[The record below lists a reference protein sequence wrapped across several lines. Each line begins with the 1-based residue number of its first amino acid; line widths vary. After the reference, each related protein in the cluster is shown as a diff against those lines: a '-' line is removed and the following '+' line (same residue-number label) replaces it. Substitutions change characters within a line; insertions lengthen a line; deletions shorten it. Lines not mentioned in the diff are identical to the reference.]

1 MINVNLTYIRIDL
14 VRCFRDV
21 TNLLFTFAMPVFMYL
36 LFGRAQYSDVQSGR
50 GTVGFHV
57 MSSMGAYGAV
67 IAATA
72 VAATAATE
80 SMLGWGRQLAL
91 TKQRPLGFVANKV
104 AVAIVLGALSSGLVF
119 IVGALTGTRADAWW
133 VWVASWAI
141 GILGAGLFGVYGLAM
156 GLLLK
161 SESAAGVA
169 SGTVVFLAFLG
180 NMFMPLTGVM
190 LDIARFTP
198 MYGYVGLVRYPQ
210 VEGEIQQTD
219 PVQTDSIWLLLANC
233 LAWLLVFS
241 GLALLGQGRSRKRQ

>member
-1 MINVNLTYIRIDL
+1 
-14 VRCFRDV
+14 
-21 TNLLFTFAMPVFMYL
+21 
-36 LFGRAQYSDVQSGR
+36 
-50 GTVGFHV
+50 
-57 MSSMGAYGAV
+57 
-67 IAATA
+67 
-72 VAATAATE
+72 
-80 SMLGWGRQLAL
+80 MLGWGRQLAL

-104 AVAIVLGALSSGLVF
+104 AVALVLGALSSSLVF
-119 IVGALTGTRADAWW
+119 IVGALTGAKADAWW

-180 NMFMPLTGVM
+180 NMFMPLTGAM

-219 PVQTDSIWLLLANC
+219 PLQTDSIWLLVANY

-241 GLALLGQGRSRKRQ
+241 GLAVLGQRRSRKRQ

>member
-36 LFGRAQYSDVQSGR
+36 LFGRAQYSDVQWGR
-50 GTVGFHV
+50 GTVGFYV

-72 VAATAATE
+72 IAATAATE

-91 TKQRPLGFVANKV
+91 TKQQPLGFVANKV
-104 AVAIVLGALSSGLVF
+104 AVALVLGALSSSLVF
-119 IVGALTGTRADAWW
+119 IVGALTGAKADAWW

-141 GILGAGLFGVYGLAM
+141 GILGAGLFGV
-156 GLLLK
+156 
-161 SESAAGVA
+161 
-169 SGTVVFLAFLG
+169 VFLAFLG
-180 NMFMPLTGVM
+180 NMFMPLTGAM

-198 MYGYVGLVRYPQ
+198 MYGYVSLVRYPQ

-219 PVQTDSIWLLLANC
+219 PLQTDSIWLLVANY

-241 GLALLGQGRSRKRQ
+241 GLAVLGQRRSRKRQ

>member
-14 VRCFRDV
+14 LRCFRDV

-50 GTVGFHV
+50 GTLGFHF

-72 VAATAATE
+72 IAATAATE
-80 SMLGWGRQLAL
+80 SMLGWGRQLTL

-104 AVAIVLGALSSGLVF
+104 TVALVLGALSSGLVF
-119 IVGALTGTRADAWW
+119 IVGVLTGAKADVWW
-133 VWVASWAI
+133 VWVVSWAI
-141 GILGAGLFGVYGLAM
+141 GIFGAGLFGVYGLAM

-169 SGTVVFLAFLG
+169 SGTVVFLAFFG
-180 NMFMPLTGVM
+180 NMFMPLSGVM
-190 LDIARFTP
+190 LDIARLTP

-210 VEGEIQQTD
+210 VEGEIRQTD
-219 PVQTDSIWLLLANC
+219 PLQTDSIWLLVANY
-233 LAWLLVFS
+233 LAWLLVFTGS
-241 GLALLGQGRSRKRQ
+241 AVLGHRSSRKRQ

>member
-1 MINVNLTYIRIDL
+1 MNLTYIRIDL
-14 VRCFRDV
+14 LRCFRDV

-36 LFGRAQYSDVQSGR
+36 LFGKTQYSDVHSGR
-50 GTVGFHV
+50 GTVGFHF

-72 VAATAATE
+72 VAAAAATE

-91 TKQRPLGFVANKV
+91 TKQRALGFVANKV
-104 AVAIVLGALSSGLVF
+104 MVALVLGALSSGLVF
-119 IVGALTGTRADAWW
+119 IVGVLTGAKADAWW
-133 VWVASWAI
+133 VWVVSWAI
-141 GILGAGLFGVYGLAM
+141 GIFGAVLFGVYGLVM

-169 SGTVVFLAFLG
+169 SGTVVFLAFFG

-219 PVQTDSIWLLLANC
+219 PLQTDSIWLLVANY
-233 LAWLLVFS
+233 LAWLLVFT
-241 GLALLGQGRSRKRQ
+241 GLAVLGHRSSRKRQ

>member
-36 LFGRAQYSDVQSGR
+36 LFGRAQYSDVQWGR
-50 GTVGFHV
+50 GTVGFYV

-72 VAATAATE
+72 IAATAATE

-91 TKQRPLGFVANKV
+91 TKQQPLGFVANKV
-104 AVAIVLGALSSGLVF
+104 AVALVLGALSSSLVF
-119 IVGALTGTRADAWW
+119 IVGALTGARADAWW

-180 NMFMPLTGVM
+180 NMFMPLTGAM

-198 MYGYVGLVRYPQ
+198 MYGYVNLVRYPQ

-219 PVQTDSIWLLLANC
+219 PLQTDSIWLPVANY

-241 GLALLGQGRSRKRQ
+241 GLAVLGQRHSRKRQ

>member
-1 MINVNLTYIRIDL
+1 MNLTYIRIDL
-14 VRCFRDV
+14 LRCFRDV

-36 LFGRAQYSDVQSGR
+36 LFGKTQYSDVHSGR
-50 GTVGFHV
+50 GTVGFHF

-72 VAATAATE
+72 VAAAAATE

-91 TKQRPLGFVANKV
+91 TKQRALGFVANKV
-104 AVAIVLGALSSGLVF
+104 TVALVLGALSSSLVF
-119 IVGALTGTRADAWW
+119 IVGVLTGAKADAWW

-169 SGTVVFLAFLG
+169 SGTVVFLAFFG

-219 PVQTDSIWLLLANC
+219 PMQTDSIWLLVANY
-233 LAWLLVFS
+233 LAWLLVFT
-241 GLALLGQGRSRKRQ
+241 GLAVLGHRSSRKRQ

>member
-1 MINVNLTYIRIDL
+1 MNLTYIRIDL
-14 VRCFRDV
+14 LRCFRDV

-36 LFGRAQYSDVQSGR
+36 LFGKTQYSDVHSGR
-50 GTVGFHV
+50 GTVGFHF

-72 VAATAATE
+72 VAAAAATE

-91 TKQRPLGFVANKV
+91 TKQRALGFVANKV
-104 AVAIVLGALSSGLVF
+104 TVALVLGALSSGLVF
-119 IVGALTGTRADAWW
+119 IVGVLTGAKADAWW
-133 VWVASWAI
+133 VWVVSWAI
-141 GILGAGLFGVYGLAM
+141 GIFGAVLFGVYGLAM

-169 SGTVVFLAFLG
+169 SGTVVFLAFFG

-210 VEGEIQQTD
+210 VEGEIQQTA
-219 PVQTDSIWLLLANC
+219 PMQTDSIWLLVANY
-233 LAWLLVFS
+233 LAWLLVFT
-241 GLALLGQGRSRKRQ
+241 GLAVLGHRSSRKRQ

>member
-36 LFGRAQYSDVQSGR
+36 LFGRAQYSDVQWGR
-50 GTVGFHV
+50 GTVGFYV

-72 VAATAATE
+72 IAATAATE

-104 AVAIVLGALSSGLVF
+104 AVALVLGALSSGLVF
-119 IVGALTGTRADAWW
+119 IVGALTGAKADAWW

-180 NMFMPLTGVM
+180 NMFMPLTGAM

-198 MYGYVGLVRYPQ
+198 MYGYVSLVRYPQ

-219 PVQTDSIWLLLANC
+219 PLQTDSIWLLVANY

-241 GLALLGQGRSRKRQ
+241 GLAVLGQRHSRKRR

>member
-36 LFGRAQYSDVQSGR
+36 LFGRAQYSDVQWGR
-50 GTVGFHV
+50 GTVGFYV

-72 VAATAATE
+72 IAATAATE

-91 TKQRPLGFVANKV
+91 TKQQPLGFVANKV
-104 AVAIVLGALSSGLVF
+104 AVALVLGALSSSLVF
-119 IVGALTGTRADAWW
+119 IVGALTGAKADAWW

-180 NMFMPLTGVM
+180 NMFMPLTGAM

-198 MYGYVGLVRYPQ
+198 MYGYVNLVRYPQ

-219 PVQTDSIWLLLANC
+219 PLQTDSIWLPVANY

-241 GLALLGQGRSRKRQ
+241 GLAVLGHRHFRKRQ

>member
-1 MINVNLTYIRIDL
+1 
-14 VRCFRDV
+14 
-21 TNLLFTFAMPVFMYL
+21 
-36 LFGRAQYSDVQSGR
+36 
-50 GTVGFHV
+50 
-57 MSSMGAYGAV
+57 
-67 IAATA
+67 
-72 VAATAATE
+72 
-80 SMLGWGRQLAL
+80 MLGWGRQLAL

-104 AVAIVLGALSSGLVF
+104 AVALVLGALSSGLVF
-119 IVGALTGTRADAWW
+119 IVGALTGARADAWW
-133 VWVASWAI
+133 VWVASWAV

-169 SGTVVFLAFLG
+169 SGTVVFLAFFG

-219 PVQTDSIWLLLANC
+219 PLQTDSIWLLLANC
-233 LAWLLVFS
+233 LAWLLAFS
-241 GLALLGQGRSRKRQ
+241 GLAVLGQRRSRKRQ

>member
-1 MINVNLTYIRIDL
+1 MNLTYIRIDL
-14 VRCFRDV
+14 LRCFRDV

-36 LFGRAQYSDVQSGR
+36 LFGKTQYSDVHSGR
-50 GTVGFHV
+50 GTVGFHF

-72 VAATAATE
+72 VAAAAATAA
-80 SMLGWGRQLAL
+80 LLRPGAL
-91 TKQRPLGFVANKV
+91 TKQRALGFVANKV
-104 AVAIVLGALSSGLVF
+104 MVALVLGALSSGLVF
-119 IVGALTGTRADAWW
+119 IVGVLTGAKADAWW
-133 VWVASWAI
+133 VWVVSWAI
-141 GILGAGLFGVYGLAM
+141 GIFGAVLFGVYGLVM

-169 SGTVVFLAFLG
+169 SGTVVFLAFFG

-219 PVQTDSIWLLLANC
+219 PLQTDSIWLLVANY
-233 LAWLLVFS
+233 LAWLLVFT
-241 GLALLGQGRSRKRQ
+241 GLAVLGHRSSRKRQ

>member
-36 LFGRAQYSDVQSGR
+36 LFGRAQYSDVQWGR
-50 GTVGFHV
+50 GTVGFYV

-72 VAATAATE
+72 IAATAATE
-80 SMLGWGRQLAL
+80 SMLGWGR
-91 TKQRPLGFVANKV
+91 NKV
-104 AVAIVLGALSSGLVF
+104 AVALVLGALSSSLVF
-119 IVGALTGTRADAWW
+119 IVGALTGAKADAWW

-180 NMFMPLTGVM
+180 NMFMPLTGAM

-198 MYGYVGLVRYPQ
+198 MYGYVSLVRYPQ

-219 PVQTDSIWLLLANC
+219 PLQTDSIWLLIANY

-241 GLALLGQGRSRKRQ
+241 GLAVLGQRRSRKRQ

>member
-1 MINVNLTYIRIDL
+1 MNLTYIRIDL
-14 VRCFRDV
+14 LRCFRDV

-36 LFGRAQYSDVQSGR
+36 LFGKTQYSDVHSGR
-50 GTVGFHV
+50 GTVGFHF

-72 VAATAATE
+72 VAAAAATE

-91 TKQRPLGFVANKV
+91 TKQRALGFVANKV
-104 AVAIVLGALSSGLVF
+104 MVALVLGALSSGLVF
-119 IVGALTGTRADAWW
+119 IVGVLTGAKADAWW
-133 VWVASWAI
+133 VWVVSWAI
-141 GILGAGLFGVYGLAM
+141 GIFGAVLFGVYGLVM

-169 SGTVVFLAFLG
+169 SGTVVFLAFFG

-219 PVQTDSIWLLLANC
+219 PLQTDSIWLLIANY
-233 LAWLLVFS
+233 LAWLLVFT
-241 GLALLGQGRSRKRQ
+241 GLAVLGHRSSRKRQ

>member
-72 VAATAATE
+72 IAATAATE

-91 TKQRPLGFVANKV
+91 TKQQPLGFVANKV
-104 AVAIVLGALSSGLVF
+104 AVALVN
-119 IVGALTGTRADAWW
+119 LTDR
-133 VWVASWAI
+133 
-141 GILGAGLFGVYGLAM
+141 
-156 GLLLK
+156 K
-161 SESAAGVA
+161 S
-169 SGTVVFLAFLG
+169 VV
-180 NMFMPLTGVM
+180 
-190 LDIARFTP
+190 
-198 MYGYVGLVRYPQ
+198 
-210 VEGEIQQTD
+210 
-219 PVQTDSIWLLLANC
+219 
-233 LAWLLVFS
+233 
-241 GLALLGQGRSRKRQ
+241 

>member
-1 MINVNLTYIRIDL
+1 MNLTYIRIDL
-14 VRCFRDV
+14 LRCFRDV

-36 LFGRAQYSDVQSGR
+36 LFGKTQYSGVQSGR
-50 GTVGFHV
+50 GTLGFHF

-72 VAATAATE
+72 VAAAAATE

-104 AVAIVLGALSSGLVF
+104 TVALVLGALSSGLVF
-119 IVGALTGTRADAWW
+119 VVGVLTGAKADAWW
-133 VWVASWAI
+133 VWAVSWAT
-141 GILGAGLFGVYGLAM
+141 GIFGAGLFGVYGLAM

-180 NMFMPLTGVM
+180 NMFMPLTGAM

-198 MYGYVGLVRYPQ
+198 MYGYVSLVRYPQ

-219 PVQTDSIWLLLANC
+219 PLQTDSIWLLIANY

-241 GLALLGQGRSRKRQ
+241 GLAVLGQRRSRKRQ

>member
-1 MINVNLTYIRIDL
+1 MNLTYIRIDL
-14 VRCFRDV
+14 LRCFRDV

-36 LFGRAQYSDVQSGR
+36 LFGKTQYSDVHSGR
-50 GTVGFHV
+50 GTVGFHF

-72 VAATAATE
+72 VAAAAATE

-91 TKQRPLGFVANKV
+91 TKQRALGFVANKV
-104 AVAIVLGALSSGLVF
+104 MVALVLGALSSGLVF
-119 IVGALTGTRADAWW
+119 IVGVLTGAKADAWW
-133 VWVASWAI
+133 VWVVSWAI
-141 GILGAGLFGVYGLAM
+141 GIFGAVLFGVYGLVM
-156 GLLLK
+156 VLLLK

-180 NMFMPLTGVM
+180 NMFMPLTGAM

-198 MYGYVGLVRYPQ
+198 MYGYVNLVRYPQ

-219 PVQTDSIWLLLANC
+219 PLQTDSIWLLVANY

-241 GLALLGQGRSRKRQ
+241 GLAVLGQRRSRKRQ

>member
-1 MINVNLTYIRIDL
+1 MNLTYIRIDL
-14 VRCFRDV
+14 LRCFRDV

-36 LFGRAQYSDVQSGR
+36 LFGKTQYSDVHSGR
-50 GTVGFHV
+50 GAVGFHF

-72 VAATAATE
+72 VAAAAATE

-91 TKQRPLGFVANKV
+91 TKQRALGFVANKV
-104 AVAIVLGALSSGLVF
+104 TVALVLGALSSGLVF
-119 IVGALTGTRADAWW
+119 IVGVLTGAKADAWW
-133 VWVASWAI
+133 VWVVSWAI
-141 GILGAGLFGVYGLAM
+141 GIFGAVLFGVYGLAM

-169 SGTVVFLAFLG
+169 SGTVVFLAFFG

-210 VEGEIQQTD
+210 VEGEIQQTA
-219 PVQTDSIWLLLANC
+219 PMQTDSIWLLVANY
-233 LAWLLVFS
+233 LAWLLVFT
-241 GLALLGQGRSRKRQ
+241 GLAVLGHRSSRKRQ

>member
-36 LFGRAQYSDVQSGR
+36 LFGRAQYSDVQWGR
-50 GTVGFHV
+50 GTVGFYV

-72 VAATAATE
+72 IAATAATE

-91 TKQRPLGFVANKV
+91 TKQQPLGFVANKV
-104 AVAIVLGALSSGLVF
+104 AVALVLGALSSSLVF
-119 IVGALTGTRADAWW
+119 IVGALTGAKADAWW

-180 NMFMPLTGVM
+180 NMFMPLTGAM

-198 MYGYVGLVRYPQ
+198 MYGYVNLVRYPQ

-219 PVQTDSIWLLLANC
+219 PLQTDSIWLPVANY

-241 GLALLGQGRSRKRQ
+241 GLAVLGQRRSRKSQ

>member
-36 LFGRAQYSDVQSGR
+36 LFGRAQYSDVQWGR
-50 GTVGFHV
+50 GTVGFYV

-72 VAATAATE
+72 IAATAATE

-104 AVAIVLGALSSGLVF
+104 AVALVLGALSSGLVF
-119 IVGALTGTRADAWW
+119 MVGALTGAKADAWW
-133 VWVASWAI
+133 VWVASWVI

-161 SESAAGVA
+161 SESAAGIA
-169 SGTVVFLAFLG
+169 SGTVVFLAFFG

-219 PVQTDSIWLLLANC
+219 PPQTDSVWLLAANC

-241 GLALLGQGRSRKRQ
+241 GLAVLGHRRSRKRR